1 VQLKFAILTALA
13 SRPEGRA
20 TLDEIRREVEAL
32 TESEEGDKEE
42 KRLRAFGDVDIFR
55 SGLVVAEGE
64 TFQVTDAGRSAL
76 YALNNFSQPSL
87 DVVPASTSL
96 RLIDDLIGSEER
108 LKIFDLALR
117 DGAENSDLES
127 QQEGPSDGPGATG
140 SPAPG
145 VEANSDNASEIG
157 NSDGPEGSNHPDA
170 ADLKPS
176 EPVAIDLVQTGLPE
190 APAFLVRSFGFGL
203 QGAAQRPSRRS
214 IASTLIA
221 AKIRRA
227 LAIWRGHLERDVPN
241 TMKERRTGT
250 VGGGVFALLTLL
262 VIILCAGAVAS
273 LTQIRSLKSEV
284 ASLERE
290 LFPLKERLAKIDQA
304 EKMKRDLEQKEA
316 QSKASQNST
325 SFSVSRVERIS
336 LSLSREEVQLIRDYI
351 KPAPFTGTAAPAINV
366 GDPITGGTIPLPSSL
381 TEKIP
386 KLVGARFAIRNGAII
401 IVKKDSRQADAVL
414 GPN

>member
-1 VQLKFAILTALA
+1 
-13 SRPEGRA
+13 
-20 TLDEIRREVEAL
+20 
-32 TESEEGDKEE
+32 
-42 KRLRAFGDVDIFR
+42 
-55 SGLVVAEGE
+55 
-64 TFQVTDAGRSAL
+64 
-76 YALNNFSQPSL
+76 
-87 DVVPASTSL
+87 
-96 RLIDDLIGSEER
+96 
-108 LKIFDLALR
+108 
-117 DGAENSDLES
+117 
-127 QQEGPSDGPGATG
+127 
-140 SPAPG
+140 
-145 VEANSDNASEIG
+145 
-157 NSDGPEGSNHPDA
+157 
-170 ADLKPS
+170 
-176 EPVAIDLVQTGLPE
+176 
-190 APAFLVRSFGFGL
+190 
-203 QGAAQRPSRRS
+203 
-214 IASTLIA
+214 
-221 AKIRRA
+221 
-227 LAIWRGHLERDVPN
+227 
-241 TMKERRTGT
+241 
-250 VGGGVFALLTLL
+250 
-262 VIILCAGAVAS
+262 
-273 LTQIRSLKSEV
+273 LKSEV

>member
-1 VQLKFAILTALA
+1 
-13 SRPEGRA
+13 
-20 TLDEIRREVEAL
+20 
-32 TESEEGDKEE
+32 
-42 KRLRAFGDVDIFR
+42 
-55 SGLVVAEGE
+55 
-64 TFQVTDAGRSAL
+64 
-76 YALNNFSQPSL
+76 
-87 DVVPASTSL
+87 
-96 RLIDDLIGSEER
+96 
-108 LKIFDLALR
+108 
-117 DGAENSDLES
+117 
-127 QQEGPSDGPGATG
+127 
-140 SPAPG
+140 